1 MVKEGG
7 DIKVTYHHTGRGVTG
22 EITKVSGMGVGHHKD
37 GNERAGG
44 VWTEGPG
51 QRPVEKMTPGGV

>member
-7 DIKVTYHHTGRGVTG
+7 DIKVTYHHTVRGVTG

-37 GNERAGG
+37 GNESEGG
-44 VWTEGPG
+44 RRKSGTG
-51 QRPVEKMTPGGV
+51 QCPRG